1 MLAVGRLHHTY
12 ERGRQHARFVYAD
25 SWLADSRRF
34 ALAPALALSSS
45 PFYASSG
52 VGGDPRDSLPGVFQD
67 ATPDSW
73 GRLLME
79 RVHGAGLSEFDIL
92 TLSDDETRQ
101 GALRFLDEDG
111 AVLAGKGDPVPRLVE
126 LEALRAAAASI
137 ERRHEVADDVLR
149 RLVGAGG
156 SIGGARPKA
165 NVRGEEGLWIAK
177 FSSIGDTSPVERIEV
192 ATLHLARLCGLRT
205 PDARLE
211 FSQGERPVALFRRFD
226 REDGTR
232 VPYMSART
240 ALEREGTSQGSYTE
254 IADAIRAIS
263 RSPVEDLREMWARVL
278 FTVLVTNTDDH
289 LKNHG
294 FLYAGNNLW
303 RLSPL
308 FDVNP
313 QPERHRLLKTAII
326 EGRPFEASFDQA
338 MEAAVFFGMTVE
350 EAAARAR
357 FMARTIEENWKRLMR
372 AHGLSP
378 AQIKA
383 LEPAFVHGEAE
394 KASR

>member
-1 MLAVGRLHHTY
+1 M
-12 ERGRQHARFVYAD
+12 
-25 SWLADSRRF
+25 
-34 ALAPALALSSS
+34 
-45 PFYASSG
+45 
-52 VGGDPRDSLPGVFQD
+52 GGDPRDSLPGVFQD

-92 TLSDDETRQ
+92 TLSDDATRQ
-101 GALRFLDEDG
+101 GALRFLGEDG
-111 AVLAGKGDPVPRLVE
+111 AVFAGKGGPVPRLVD
-126 LEALRAAAASI
+126 LDALRTAAAAV

-149 RLVGAGG
+149 RLAGAGD

-165 NVRGEEGLWIAK
+165 NVRDQDGLWIAK
-177 FSSIGDTSPVERIEV
+177 FSSVGDTSPVERIEV

-211 FSQGERPVALFRRFD
+211 FAQGERPVALFRRFD
-226 REDGTR
+226 REAGTR

-240 ALEREGTSQGSYTE
+240 ALGRAGTSQGSYTE
-254 IADAIRAIS
+254 IADTIRVIS
-263 RSPVEDLREMWARVL
+263 RAPVEDLREMWGRVL

-313 QPERHRLLKTAII
+313 QPERHRHLKTAII
-326 EGRPFEASFDQA
+326 EGKPFEASFDRV
-338 MEAAVFFGMTVE
+338 MEASGFFGMTWE
-350 EAAARAR
+350 EAAARGR
-357 FMARTIEENWKRLMR
+357 SMARTIEANWKPLMR
-372 AHGLSP
+372 AHGLSGT
-378 AQIKA
+378 QIKA
-383 LEPAFVHGEAE
+383 LEAAFEHQEAE
-394 KASR
+394 KAMR